1 MRRFYFLFLLF
12 VIPALTHAQDA
23 SVIQKIKEEGLNN
36 SQVMD
41 IAFQLTDVSG
51 PRLSASPGL
60 MRASR
65 YSVEQLEKWGLVNVK
80 LDPWGEFGKGWELKK
95 SYVAMSSPWYK
106 PLIAFPKTWTHG
118 TAGLKRAPVILISA
132 ADSAELVAKYK
143 GKLGDK
149 ILIMDTPIDYEP
161 KEGSDLTRWTAHQLD
176 SMANIQLT
184 PPDTAAMNQRM
195 RRFFSEDFMRARRMT
210 ATLNEMA
217 KSEGA
222 IALLT
227 SSIRNKDGTVFVQGG
242 GAYKLN
248 DQPNFLDIALA
259 LDDYN
264 TIIRLLR
271 NQTPVEVDVDVQ
283 SIFHT
288 DDMQGYNVIGE
299 IPGTDP
305 KLKDEVVML
314 GGHLDSWQGSTGAT
328 DNAAGSAV
336 MMEAVRILK
345 KLGISPRRT
354 IRIALWS
361 GEEQGI
367 HGSREYV
374 KKTFADRADMK
385 LKPAH
390 DKFSVYFNMDNG
402 TGRFRGIYLQ
412 ENEAARGIMTQ
423 WLAPF
428 ADLGATTVTISNTGG
443 TDHLSFD
450 AVGLPGFQF
459 IQDPVQYS
467 SRTHHSNMD
476 SYDHLVADDLKQAAT
491 IIAGMVYQAAMSD
504 QKVPRKELPK
514 PVTGRSPFF

>member
-1 MRRFYFLFLLF
+1 MQKLYFLCLLF
-12 VIPALTHAQDA
+12 VLPAITQAQDA
-23 SVIQKIKEEGLNN
+23 EVIRKIKDEGMNH

-60 MRASR
+60 LRASR
-65 YSVEQLEKWGLVNVK
+65 YSVEQLQKWGLQNIK
-80 LDPWGEFGKGWELKK
+80 MDPWGDFGKGWELKK
-95 SYVAMSSPWYK
+95 SYVALSSPWYK

-118 TAGLKRAPVILISA
+118 TTGMQRAPVLLISA
-132 ADSAELVAKYK
+132 SDSADLVSKYS
-143 GKLGDK
+143 GKLAGK

-161 KEGSDLTRWTAHQLD
+161 KAGSDLLRWTDSELD
-176 SMANIQLT
+176 SMSKIQLT
-184 PPDTAAMNQRM
+184 PPDTAAMNARM
-195 RRFFSEDFMRARRMT
+195 RRFFNEDFFRARRI
-210 ATLNEMA
+210 ATTLMGMA

-242 GAYKLN
+242 GSYKLN
-248 DQPNFLDIALA
+248 DAPNFLDIALA

-271 NQTPVEVDVDVQ
+271 NQSPVEVDVDVQ
-283 SIFHT
+283 TIFHT
-288 DDMQGYNVIGE
+288 EDTKGYNVIGE
-299 IPGTDP
+299 IPGTDS

-314 GGHLDSWQGSTGAT
+314 GAHLDSWQGSTGAT

-367 HGSREYV
+367 FGSREYV
-374 KKTFADRADMK
+374 SKTFANRADMQR
-385 LKPAH
+385 KPAH
-390 DKFSVYFNMDNG
+390 DKFNVYFNLDNG
-402 TGRFRGIYLQ
+402 TGRIRGIYLQ
-412 ENEAARGIMTQ
+412 ENEAARNLMQ
-423 WLAPF
+423 KWMAPF
-428 ADLGATTVTISNTGG
+428 ADLGATTLTISNTGG

-459 IQDPVQYS
+459 IQDVVQYN

-504 QKVPRKELPK
+504 EKVPRKAMPK
-514 PVTGRSPFF
+514 PAPAR